1 MATAS
6 LRKAGGSVMVT
17 VPPLYLKQHG
27 LTVGSTVE
35 LEVKGDK
42 LTITPGKK
50 KLMLADILAAAPKDS
65 RKLRAEG
72 WDELPPAGNEV

>member
-1 MATAS
+1 MAIAS

-17 VPPLYLKQHG
+17 VPPTYLKQHG

-35 LEVKGDK
+35 VEVKGNK

-65 RKLRAEG
+65 RKLRVEG
-72 WDELPPAGNEV
+72 WDEMPPAGNEA

>member
-35 LEVKGDK
+35 VEVRGDK
-42 LTITPGKK
+42 LTITPGRK
-50 KLMLADILAAAPKDS
+50 KLMMADILAATPKNS
-65 RKLRAEG
+65 RKLRAES
-72 WDELPPAGNEV
+72 WDEMPAAGNEV

>member
-65 RKLRAEG
+65 RKLREEG
-72 WDELPPAGNEV
+72 WDEMPSVGNEA